1 MGNWQLD
8 PYHTQVEFSAK
19 HLGMMTVRGYFDEVS
34 TTADID
40 PDHPE
45 TATVEATL
53 STASIRTNNGI
64 RDNDIRSSNFL
75 EVDKFPVITFKST
88 SIKPAGQDR
97 YTLTGDL
104 TIKGNTHPVTLDVVR
119 YGEFNDPG
127 MMGHRIAYSATTK
140 INRKDF
146 GLTLQRD
153 PGRQARRQRG
163 DPDPDRGRDR
173 RAEGGRGDRG
183 RLTPP
188 ARRPS
193 PAVARPS

>member
-45 TATVEATL
+45 KASVEATI

-64 RDNDIRSSNFL
+64 RDNDLRSSNFL
-75 EVDKFPVITFKST
+75 EVDKYPLIKFKST
-88 SIKPAGQDR
+88 SVEPTGSDHFK
-97 YTLTGDL
+97 LTGDL
-104 TIKGNTHPVTLDVVR
+104 TIKETARPVVLDVVK

-127 MMGHRIAYSATTK
+127 MMGHRIAYGATTK

-146 GLTLQRD
+146 GLSFSMVLD
-153 PGRQARRQRG
+153 
-163 DPDPDRGRDR
+163 
-173 RAEGGRGDRG
+173 G
-183 RLTPP
+183 RLVVGEEIQIMIEGELVEQPET
-188 ARRPS
+188 AEAAS
-193 PAVARPS
+193 T

>member
-88 SIKPAGQDR
+88 SIEPGGQDR

-104 TIKGNTHPVTLDVVR
+104 TIKGITRPVPLQVEK
-119 YGEFNDPG
+119 YGEFNDP
-127 MMGHRIAYSATTK
+127 MMGHRIAYGARTK

-146 GLTLQRD
+146 GLSFNMMLD
-153 PGRQARRQRG
+153 GRFVVSEEIQIMVEGELVEQQE
-163 DPDPDRGRDR
+163 P
-173 RAEGGRGDRG
+173 AE
-183 RLTPP
+183 T
-188 ARRPS
+188 AS
-193 PAVARPS
+193 S

>member
-1 MGNWQLD
+1 MGSWQLD

-40 PDHPE
+40 PDHPD
-45 TATVEATL
+45 TAKVEATI

-75 EVDKFPVITFKST
+75 DVENWPLMTFKST
-88 SIKPAGQDR
+88 SIEPAGQDR

-104 TIKGNTHPVTLDVVR
+104 TIKGNTHQVVLDVAK

-127 MMGHRIAYSATTK
+127 MMGHRIAYSATSK
-140 INRKDF
+140 INRKEF
-146 GLTLQRD
+146 GLSFNAILD
-153 PGRQARRQRG
+153 
-163 DPDPDRGRDR
+163 
-173 RAEGGRGDRG
+173 G
-183 RLTPP
+183 RLVVGEEIQIQIEGEIVEQQES
-188 ARRPS
+188 AEAAS
-193 PAVARPS
+193 G